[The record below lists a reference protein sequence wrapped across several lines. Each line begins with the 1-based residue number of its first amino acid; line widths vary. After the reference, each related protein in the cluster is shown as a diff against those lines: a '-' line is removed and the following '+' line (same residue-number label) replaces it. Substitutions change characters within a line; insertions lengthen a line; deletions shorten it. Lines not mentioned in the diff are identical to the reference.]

1 MKSKFLKILFVLSI
15 VALVSGCGK
24 KEAIKEDNQKQS
36 ITGGWELNTSISNQI
51 NMEKE
56 EIFKKA
62 VSNYTEMELETVGY
76 LGSQVVAGTNH
87 MYLCK
92 ATKNNDISFK
102 IVVVYED
109 LNGNAEITGVRDFK
123 VEEYLNVNI
132 DGNNEE
138 VTGGWTASSECG
150 ENSLSEDERE
160 MFNKAIEKLTGVSY
174 KPVGVLATQVVS
186 GENYAVLAVGEI
198 VTESPVY
205 NIYIL
210 TIYKDLSGNSEVSS
224 IAKLNLSIFS

>member
-1 MKSKFLKILFVLSI
+1 MKSKLFKVLFVISI

-24 KEAIKEDNQKQS
+24 KDATKEKDKKES
-36 ITGGWELNTSISNQI
+36 ISGGWELNTSISNKI
-51 NMEKE
+51 NMEEE

-62 VSNYTEMELETVGY
+62 TSNYKEMKLEAICY

-92 ATKNNDISFK
+92 ATNGNDITFK

-109 LNGNAEITGVRDFK
+109 LNGKVEITKNRDFK
-123 VEEYLNVNI
+123 IEEYVNVNI
-132 DGNNEE
+132 NDNNEE

-150 ENSLSEDERE
+150 ENALSEDERE
-160 MFNKAIEKLTGVSY
+160 IFKKATEELTGVSY
-174 KPVGVLATQVVS
+174 KPVAVLAKQLVS
-186 GENYAVLAVGEI
+186 GNNYAVLAVGAT
-198 VTESPVY
+198 VTENPVY

-210 TIYKDLSGNSEVSS
+210 TIYEDLSGNSDVSS
-224 IAKLNLSIFS
+224 IAKLDLSVFS